1 MLHNMQEH
9 RELSNEQM
17 ENVFFIFLITV
28 FAMLVR
34 VLLFPFESGDYHQF
48 LQGWYAALKNNGG
61 FAAVGMNIGDYMPT
75 YLYLLAI
82 FTYFPFSD
90 LAGIKIISGIAD
102 IVLAVYVM
110 KTVNL
115 KYQNKTYGVI
125 AYAVILFL
133 PSVILNSAV
142 WAQCD
147 AIYTAALV
155 ACVYYFM
162 QDKENR
168 AVTAFAI
175 AFIFKLQAVFLAPL
189 LLLLLLKR
197 KVRLRTF
204 LIIPFVYFIAILP
217 AAIMGRSLTNLLTV
231 YFSQSGQ
238 YSMIAMFLP
247 NLYTW
252 LPEDTPS
259 YISSAAVILAGGL
272 VLISLFYFYKKKFVL
287 TNEVLVSLA
296 LFFALF
302 VPFILPHM
310 HERYY
315 FAADIL
321 SIIFVFYFPKKLYV
335 PFVTVLSSTYAVCH
349 NLFNTDFFSVQLLGV
364 IMLIVLTMVVR
375 HIVKLI
381 DANPIQKVKLTV

>member
-1 MLHNMQEH
+1 MLHHTRESG
-9 RELSNEQM
+9 ELSKEQI
-17 ENVFFIFLITV
+17 ENIFFIVLITV
-28 FAMLVR
+28 FALLVR
-34 VLLFPFESGDYHQF
+34 VLLFPFQSGDYHQF

-75 YLYLLAI
+75 YVYLLAF
-82 FTYFPFSD
+82 FTYFPISD
-90 LAGIKIISGIAD
+90 LAAIKIISSIAD

-110 KTVNL
+110 KVVNL
-115 KYQNKTYGVI
+115 KYENKMYGVI

-142 WAQCD
+142 WGQCD
-147 AIYTAALV
+147 SIFTAALV

-168 AVTAFAI
+168 AVIAFAI
-175 AFIFKLQAVFLAPL
+175 AFIFKLQAVFLAPF

-197 KVRLRTF
+197 RVRLRTL
-204 LIIPFVYFIAILP
+204 LIIPFVYLIAILP
-217 AAIMGRSLTNLLTV
+217 AVMLGRSLTGLLTV

-252 LPEDTPS
+252 LPENTPA

-272 VLISLFYFYKKKFVL
+272 VLISLFYFYKKKFAL

-315 FAADIL
+315 FVADIL
-321 SIIFVFYFPKKLYV
+321 SVLFAFYFPKKIYV
-335 PFVTVLSSTYAVCH
+335 PVVTVLSSTYAVCH

-364 IMLIVLTMVVR
+364 IMLIVLTLVAA
-375 HIVKLI
+375 HLVKLI
-381 DANPIQKVKLTV
+381 NYNPIGNEKALV

>member
-1 MLHNMQEH
+1 MLHHTRESG
-9 RELSNEQM
+9 ELSKEQI
-17 ENVFFIFLITV
+17 ENIFFIVLITV
-28 FAMLVR
+28 FALLVR
-34 VLLFPFESGDYHQF
+34 VLLFPFQSGDYHQF

-75 YLYLLAI
+75 YVYLLAF
-82 FTYFPFSD
+82 FTYFPISD
-90 LAGIKIISGIAD
+90 LAAIKIISSIAD

-110 KTVNL
+110 KVVNL
-115 KYQNKTYGVI
+115 KYENKMYGVI

-142 WAQCD
+142 WGQCD
-147 AIYTAALV
+147 SIFTAALI

-168 AVTAFAI
+168 AIIAFAI
-175 AFIFKLQAVFLAPL
+175 AFIFKLQAVFLAPF

-197 KVRLRTF
+197 RVRLRTL
-204 LIIPFVYFIAILP
+204 LIIPFVYLIAILP
-217 AAIMGRSLTNLLTV
+217 VVMLGRSLTGLLTV

-252 LPEDTPS
+252 LPENTPA

-272 VLISLFYFYKKKFVL
+272 VLISLFYFYKKKFAL

-315 FAADIL
+315 FVADIL
-321 SIIFVFYFPKKLYV
+321 SVLFAFYFPKKIYV
-335 PFVTVLSSTYAVCH
+335 PVVTVLSSTYAVCH

-364 IMLIVLTMVVR
+364 IMLIVLTLVAA
-375 HIVKLI
+375 HLVKLI
-381 DANPIQKVKLTV
+381 NYNPIGNEKALV

>member
-1 MLHNMQEH
+1 
-9 RELSNEQM
+9 M
-17 ENVFFIFLITV
+17 ENILFIVVITV

-34 VLLFPFESGDYHQF
+34 MLLFPFESGDYHQF
-48 LQGWYAALKNNGG
+48 LRGWYEALKNNGG

-75 YLYLLAI
+75 YLYFLAI
-82 FTYFPFSD
+82 FTYFPVSD
-90 LAGIKIISGIAD
+90 LAAIKIISSVAD
-102 IVLAVYVM
+102 IILAVYVM
-110 KTVNL
+110 KIVNL
-115 KYQNKTYGVI
+115 KYENKTYGVL
-125 AYAVILFL
+125 AYAGILFL

-142 WAQCD
+142 WGQCD
-147 AIYTAALV
+147 SIFTAALV

-162 QDKENR
+162 QNKENR

-197 KVRLRTF
+197 KVKLSTF
-204 LIIPFVYFIAILP
+204 LIVPLVYFVSILP
-217 AAIMGRSLTNLLTV
+217 AVMMGRSLTGLLTV
-231 YFSQSGQ
+231 YFSQAGQ
-238 YSMIAMFLP
+238 YKMIAMFLP

-252 LPEDTPS
+252 LPENTPG

-272 VLISLFYFYKKKFVL
+272 VLISLFYFYRKKFMI
-287 TNEVLVSLA
+287 TNEVLVTLA

-315 FAADIL
+315 FLADIL
-321 SIIFVFYFPKKLYV
+321 SVIFAFYFPKKFYV
-335 PFVTVLSSTYAVCH
+335 PVVTVLSSTYAVCH

-364 IMLIVLTMVVR
+364 IMLLVLISVAKHLVD
-375 HIVKLI
+375 LI
-381 DANPIQKVKLTV
+381 KANRIENEQVLI

>member
-1 MLHNMQEH
+1 MLQNRREH
-9 RELSNEQM
+9 RELSREQM
-17 ENVFFIFLITV
+17 ENILFIVVITV

-34 VLLFPFESGDYHQF
+34 MLLFPFESGDYHQF
-48 LQGWYAALKNNGG
+48 LRGWYEALKNNGG

-75 YLYLLAI
+75 YLYFLAI
-82 FTYFPFSD
+82 FTYFPVSD
-90 LAGIKIISGIAD
+90 LAAIKIISSVAD

-110 KTVNL
+110 KIVNL
-115 KYQNKTYGVI
+115 KYENKTYGVL
-125 AYAVILFL
+125 AYAGILFL

-142 WAQCD
+142 WGQCD
-147 AIYTAALV
+147 SIFTAALV

-162 QDKENR
+162 QNKENR

-197 KVRLRTF
+197 KVKLSTF
-204 LIIPFVYFIAILP
+204 LIVPLVYFVSILP
-217 AAIMGRSLTNLLTV
+217 AVMMGRSLTGLLTV
-231 YFSQSGQ
+231 YFSQAGQ
-238 YSMIAMFLP
+238 YKMIAMFLP

-252 LPEDTPS
+252 LPENTPS

-272 VLISLFYFYKKKFVL
+272 VLISLFYFYRKKFTI
-287 TNEVLVSLA
+287 TNEVLVTLA

-315 FAADIL
+315 FLADIL
-321 SIIFVFYFPKKLYV
+321 SVIFAFYFPKKFYV
-335 PFVTVLSSTYAVCH
+335 PVVTVLSSTYAVCH

-364 IMLIVLTMVVR
+364 IMLLVLISVAKHLVD
-375 HIVKLI
+375 LI
-381 DANPIQKVKLTV
+381 KANRIENEQVLI